1 MKNFLLIEDD
11 IIDVK
16 TVKRALKKS
25 HLEVELF
32 VATNGEEAISK
43 LLGKDG
49 FEKIPFPSIVI
60 LDLNMPRMNGIEFLT
75 KVREDEELRS
85 LIIIVLTT
93 SQDERDIYDAYDKNV
108 AGYIVKPL
116 VFSDLIETFIAINDY
131 WSMSELPG

>member
-75 KVREDEELRS
+75 QIREDEELRS
-85 LIIIVLTT
+85 LIVIVLTT
-93 SQDERDIYDAYDKNV
+93 SQDERDIYEAYDKNV

>member
-25 HLEVELF
+25 HLDVDLF

-43 LLGKDG
+43 LKGKDG
-49 FEKIPFPSIVI
+49 YEKIPFPSIVI

-75 KVREDEELRS
+75 KVREDNELRS

-93 SQDERDIYDAYDKNV
+93 SQDERDIYEAYDKNV

>member
-25 HLEVELF
+25 NLEVNLF

-43 LLGKDG
+43 LLGKNG
-49 FEKIPFPSIVI
+49 YEKIPFPSIVI

-75 KVREDEELRS
+75 KIREDDELRS
-85 LIIIVLTT
+85 LIVIVLTT
-93 SQDERDIYDAYDKNV
+93 SQDERDVYDAYNKNV
-108 AGYIVKPL
+108 AGYIGKVGNKIFEEIL
-116 VFSDLIETFIAINDY
+116 QTHTTVMA
-131 WSMSELPG
+131 SENNQN